1 MKLKIDFDLEHNM
14 SPTKIKYI
22 KQFRIGTRVLD
33 VGCGLGQY
41 SKYLTKKGVQVIAID
56 IDNPIKEKNG
66 FIFCKASGDA
76 LPFKDKSFD
85 TVLIFD
91 VLEHIKN
98 DEKALSELQRVAKR
112 IIGSVPNKDDESL
125 HKYNLTFKHHI
136 DKTHFREYTLYEI
149 KTMLNRFDF
158 DVIKINPEGP
168 ISSLIVE
175 DFIRNSFLRMCVILP
190 LKVLRKVG
198 LIEREKMYAD
208 IFWVA
213 SARQKDV

>member
-1 MKLKIDFDLEHNM
+1 MKLKIDFDLEQNM

-22 KQFRIGTRVLD
+22 KQFRIGTTVLD
-33 VGCGLGQY
+33 IGCGLGQY

-56 IDNPIKEKNG
+56 IENRFKDKNG
-66 FIFCKASGDA
+66 FVFCKASGDA

-98 DEKALSELQRVAKR
+98 DERVLSELQRVTKCV
-112 IIGSVPNKDDESL
+112 IGSVPNKDDEKL

-136 DKTHFREYTLYEI
+136 DKTHFREYTLYEM
-149 KTMLNRFDF
+149 KTMLNRFGF
-158 DVIKINPEGP
+158 DVIEINPEGS

-175 DFIRNSFLRMCVILP
+175 DFIRNSFLRLCVILP
-190 LKVLRKVG
+190 LKVLRKIG
-198 LIEREKMYAD
+198 LIEKEKLYAD

-213 SARQKDV
+213 SAK